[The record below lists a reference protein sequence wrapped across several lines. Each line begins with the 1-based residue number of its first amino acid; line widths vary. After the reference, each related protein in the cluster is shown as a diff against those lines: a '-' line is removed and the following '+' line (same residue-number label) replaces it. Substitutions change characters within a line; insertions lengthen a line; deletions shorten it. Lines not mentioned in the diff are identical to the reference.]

1 MLCSIKM
8 FEESERLHPV
18 QEEETIK
25 VEKIRGHIVFIGT
38 EDDTFWNAAKYI
50 RRMDERLK
58 THAHSCTYDV
68 CVRPYGTHFCFPE
81 SMLKMMLPFG
91 KKFALGC
98 FFRSAKLHAR
108 ECEQTRKDIDS
119 VVERALSMW

>member
-38 EDDTFWNAAKYI
+38 EDDTLWNAAKYI

-68 CVRPYGTHFCFPE
+68 CVRPYGIHFCFPE

-91 KKFALGC
+91 KIRVGL
-98 FFRSAKLHAR
+98 LLPL
-108 ECEQTRKDIDS
+108 RKAPRKGM
-119 VVERALSMW
+119 RANKKGH

>member
-38 EDDTFWNAAKYI
+38 EDDTLWNAAKYI

-108 ECEQTRKDIDS
+108 EQTRKDIDS

>member
-38 EDDTFWNAAKYI
+38 EDDTLWNAAKYI

-91 KKFALGC
+91 KNSRWAAS
-98 FFRSAKLHAR
+98 SAPQSSTQGNASK
-108 ECEQTRKDIDS
+108 Q
-119 VVERALSMW
+119 ERTLTP